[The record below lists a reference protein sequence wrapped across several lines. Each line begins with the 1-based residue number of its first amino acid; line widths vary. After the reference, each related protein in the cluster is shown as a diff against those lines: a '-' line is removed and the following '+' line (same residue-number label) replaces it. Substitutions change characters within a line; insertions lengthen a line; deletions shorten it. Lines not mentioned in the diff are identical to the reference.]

1 MSSKSR
7 LAAAAPMIAL
17 AAGIGLAS
25 LVFVGGWIAA
35 LGVVLAQPALALG
48 VSWQRRTRLRPSGS
62 AWRADALGLLALW
75 AAGFVVSAALV
86 AWPLSAL
93 RQSGSLPAALGL
105 SAVVG
110 ALLIGLWRTWP
121 LWHVLERESASLATQ
136 WQGLSERDI
145 HAWHG
150 LGVAA
155 LVALVIGMGGMLAW
169 PGLVPA
175 DLRIVLSVGYVM
187 ALPALH
193 WALQRASAARTL
205 PVLVMEPVASP
216 VAPVVAEVPA
226 VDEDLEASLF
236 AAARAG
242 RVERALELL
251 ELVCA
256 YGC

>member
-1 MSSKSR
+1 
-7 LAAAAPMIAL
+7 MIAL

-75 AAGFVVSAALV
+75 AAGFAVSAALV

-121 LWHVLERESASLATQ
+121 LWHVL
-136 WQGLSERDI
+136 
-145 HAWHG
+145 
-150 LGVAA
+150 
-155 LVALVIGMGGMLAW
+155 
-169 PGLVPA
+169 
-175 DLRIVLSVGYVM
+175 
-187 ALPALH
+187 
-193 WALQRASAARTL
+193 
-205 PVLVMEPVASP
+205 
-216 VAPVVAEVPA
+216 
-226 VDEDLEASLF
+226 
-236 AAARAG
+236 
-242 RVERALELL
+242 
-251 ELVCA
+251 
-256 YGC
+256 